1 MDTVSKASKTLDSD
15 GLKLNLTHKI
25 NLNRSD
31 KYFII
36 LEKLL
41 KRVTKKNYKRQIKQ
55 CLELKK

>member
-1 MDTVSKASKTLDSD
+1 MDTISKASKTLDSD
-15 GLKLNLTHKI
+15 RLKLNLTHKI
-25 NLNRSD
+25 NLIRSD

-41 KRVTKKNYKRQIKQ
+41 KRFTKKNYKRQIKQ

>member
-1 MDTVSKASKTLDSD
+1 MDTISKASKTLDSD
-15 GLKLNLTHKI
+15 RLKLNLTHKI

-41 KRVTKKNYKRQIKQ
+41 KRFTKKNYKRQIKQ

>member
-1 MDTVSKASKTLDSD
+1 MDTISKASKTLDSD

-36 LEKLL
+36 LENYWNVLQKRITKDKLNS
-41 KRVTKKNYKRQIKQ
+41 V
-55 CLELKK
+55 

>member
-1 MDTVSKASKTLDSD
+1 MDTISKASKTLDSD

>member
-1 MDTVSKASKTLDSD
+1 MDTISKASKTLDSD

-41 KRVTKKNYKRQIKQ
+41 KRFTKKNYKRQIKQ

>member
-1 MDTVSKASKTLDSD
+1 MDTISKASKTLDSD
-15 GLKLNLTHKI
+15 RLKLNLTHKI

-36 LEKLL
+36 LENFL
-41 KRVTKKNYKRQIKQ
+41 KRFTKKNYKRQIKQ